1 MESSVQFQELEQYAK
16 QHTRFSAPADSDLD
30 FNEQYVQALHEHGYT
45 EDDAFFDDYMYQV
58 ETARDRA
65 ERFLKKRPLTTA
77 IMALR
82 NDIRRKYF
90 QYDERNSDY
99 VIYTSD
105 VVLLV
110 VMLSSLCGNHDCRE
124 HAKFYFIYNPILQYI
139 IPDMP
144 SPKWMISAE
153 EIRFFLKMIPD
164 DEFSSMF
171 RQYFSDAR
179 IEAYELVH
187 NIRNEDDN
195 VSDYRHLLGGDGQE
209 LRSSFRR
216 GEKSRKKKG
225 AHRVSLYDCSALNV
239 ISYSM
244 VKAKNNEVSAF
255 IEMID
260 NGSLPQDSIFYA
272 DAINTTAKMIEFLNS
287 RYLDYIMAVKTNLSN
302 RPVVMAMEK
311 YISEFTDKTQN
322 TSSHYHEVR
331 TDKEGS
337 RIEERTYDIVPVESL
352 LKAMDGLKDKDGG
365 DILTKEDILPNTRT
379 VIRVYKETQSHLK
392 DDKEDGR
399 KVPSTLYFISS
410 LPFTEENCHQTV
422 FSLRSRWMYEAQH
435 NIIDT
440 VLLQDMQHCC
450 DENHL
455 ASVIGLNSMVYNV
468 ISFAR
473 EKMSKRGYDNIKHRT
488 KETARKAPLISYK
501 ISFKIFE
508 NNPLLA
514 LAYLMEYFDTQTV
527 ES

>member
-1 MESSVQFQELEQYAK
+1 MQ
-16 QHTRFSAPADSDLD
+16 
-30 FNEQYVQALHEHGYT
+30 
-45 EDDAFFDDYMYQV
+45 
-58 ETARDRA
+58 
-65 ERFLKKRPLTTA
+65 
-77 IMALR
+77 
-82 NDIRRKYF
+82 
-90 QYDERNSDY
+90 
-99 VIYTSD
+99 
-105 VVLLV
+105 
-110 VMLSSLCGNHDCRE
+110 
-124 HAKFYFIYNPILQYI
+124 
-139 IPDMP
+139 

-153 EIRFFLKMIPD
+153 EIRAFLKMIPD
-164 DEFSSMF
+164 DEFSSMY

-187 NIRNEDDN
+187 NINNEDDD
-195 VSDYRHLLGGDGQE
+195 VSDFRHLLGGDGQE

-255 IEMID
+255 IEVID

-272 DAINTTAKMIEFLNS
+272 DAINTTSKMIEFLNS
-287 RYLDYIMAVKTNLSN
+287 KHLDYIMAVKTNLSN

-311 YISEFTDKTQN
+311 YISELTDKTQN
-322 TSSHYHEVR
+322 TGSHYHEVR

-337 RIEERTYDIVPVESL
+337 RIEGRTNDIVPVEAL
-352 LKAMDGLKDKDGG
+352 YNLKDNDGN
-365 DILTKEDILPNTRT
+365 DILTKEDLLPNVRT
-379 VIRVYKETQSHLK
+379 VIRVYKEAQRLLK
-392 DDKEDGR
+392 DDKEDAR
-399 KVPSTLYFISS
+399 KETSTLYFISS

-422 FSLRSRWMYEAQH
+422 FSLRSRWMYEAQ
-435 NIIDT
+435 NNTIDT

-455 ASVIGLNSMVYNV
+455 ASVIDLNSMVYNV
-468 ISFAR
+468 ITFAR

-508 NNPLLA
+508 TILC
-514 LAYLMEYFDTQTV
+514 
-527 ES
+527 

>member
-1 MESSVQFQELEQYAK
+1 MESSVQFQELEHYAK

-153 EIRFFLKMIPD
+153 EIRFFLKLIPD

-216 GEKSRKKKG
+216 GEKSRKKNG

-260 NGSLPQDSIFYA
+260 N
-272 DAINTTAKMIEFLNS
+272 LN
-287 RYLDYIMAVKTNLSN
+287 
-302 RPVVMAMEK
+302 
-311 YISEFTDKTQN
+311 
-322 TSSHYHEVR
+322 
-331 TDKEGS
+331 
-337 RIEERTYDIVPVESL
+337 
-352 LKAMDGLKDKDGG
+352 
-365 DILTKEDILPNTRT
+365 
-379 VIRVYKETQSHLK
+379 
-392 DDKEDGR
+392 
-399 KVPSTLYFISS
+399 
-410 LPFTEENCHQTV
+410 
-422 FSLRSRWMYEAQH
+422 
-435 NIIDT
+435 
-440 VLLQDMQHCC
+440 
-450 DENHL
+450 
-455 ASVIGLNSMVYNV
+455 
-468 ISFAR
+468 
-473 EKMSKRGYDNIKHRT
+473 
-488 KETARKAPLISYK
+488 PLI
-501 ISFKIFE
+501 
-508 NNPLLA
+508 
-514 LAYLMEYFDTQTV
+514 
-527 ES
+527 

>member
-1 MESSVQFQELEQYAK
+1 MGSSFQTQELEQYAM
-16 QHTRFSAPADSDLD
+16 QHTRFSAPADSDPD
-30 FNEQYVQALHEHGYT
+30 FVEQYVQALHKFGYT
-45 EDDAFFDDYMYQV
+45 ENDEFFDDYMYRV

-90 QYDERNSDY
+90 QYDERKSDY

-124 HAKFYFIYNPILQYI
+124 HARFYFLYNPILQYI

-144 SPKWMISAE
+144 SPRWMISAE
-153 EIRFFLKMIPD
+153 EIRFFLKLIPD
-164 DEFSSMF
+164 NEFSSMF

-179 IEAYELVH
+179 IEAQELVH
-187 NIRNEDDN
+187 NLNNEDDD
-195 VSDYRHLLGGDGQE
+195 VTEYRHLLGGDGQE
-209 LRSSFRR
+209 LRSSYRR

-225 AHRVSLYDCSALNV
+225 AHRVCLYDCSALNV
-239 ISYSM
+239 LSYRM

-260 NGSLPQDSIFYA
+260 NGSLPMDSIFYA
-272 DAINTTAKMIEFLNS
+272 DAINTTNKMIEFLNM
-287 RYLDYIMAVKTNLSN
+287 RYIDYIMAVKTNLSN
-302 RPVVMAMEK
+302 RPVVTAMEK
-311 YISEFTDKTQN
+311 YISELTDKTLN

-331 TDKEGS
+331 ADKEGS
-337 RIEERTYDIVPVESL
+337 RIEDRNYNIVPVEAL
-352 LKAMDGLKDKDGG
+352 YNLKDNDGN
-365 DILTKEDILPNTRT
+365 DILTKDKVLPNTRT
-379 VIRVYKETQSHLK
+379 VLRVYKEAEKHLR

-399 KVPSTLYFISS
+399 KEPSTLYFISS
-410 LPFTEENCHQTV
+410 LPFTEENCHQIV
-422 FSLRSRWMYEAQH
+422 FSVRSRWMFEAQH
-435 NIIDT
+435 NTIDT

-450 DENHL
+450 DDNHL
-455 ASVIGLNSMVYNV
+455 ASIIGLNSMVYNV

-488 KETARKAPLISYK
+488 KESARKAPLISYK
-501 ISFKIFE
+501 INFMIFE

-514 LAYLMEYFDTQTV
+514 LSYLMEYFDTQPV
-527 ES
+527 ENI

>member
-1 MESSVQFQELEQYAK
+1 MKSSVQFQELEQYAK
-16 QHTRFSAPADSDLD
+16 QHTRFSAPADSEPD
-30 FNEQYVQALHEHGYT
+30 FNEQYVQALHERGYT

-90 QYDERNSDY
+90 QYDERKSDY

-124 HAKFYFIYNPILQYI
+124 RAKFYFIYNPILQYI

-144 SPKWMISAE
+144 SPKLIISAE

-187 NIRNEDDN
+187 NINNEDDDI
-195 VSDYRHLLGGDGQE
+195 SDCY
-209 LRSSFRR
+209 
-216 GEKSRKKKG
+216 
-225 AHRVSLYDCSALNV
+225 SALNV
-239 ISYSM
+239 ISYSI
-244 VKAKNNEVSAF
+244 VKVKNNEVSAF

-272 DAINTTAKMIEFLNS
+272 DAINTTSKMIEFLNS
-287 RYLDYIMAVKTNLSN
+287 RHLDYIMAVKTNLSN

-311 YISEFTDKTQN
+311 YISELTDKTQN

-352 LKAMDGLKDKDGG
+352 LKAMDGLKDNDAN
-365 DILTKEDILPNTRT
+365 DILTKDKILPNTRT
-379 VIRVYKETQSHLK
+379 VLRVYKEAEKHLR

-399 KVPSTLYFISS
+399 KETSTLYFISS
-410 LPFTEENCHQTV
+410 LPFTEENCHQIV
-422 FSLRSRWMYEAQH
+422 FSVRTRWMYEAQH
-435 NIIDT
+435 NTIDT

-450 DENHL
+450 DEKHL
-455 ASVIGLNSMVYNV
+455 ASTIGLNSMVYNV

-514 LAYLMEYFDTQTV
+514 LAYLMEYFDTQPEV
-527 ES
+527 

>member
-1 MESSVQFQELEQYAK
+1 MEQYAK
-16 QHTRFSAPADSDLD
+16 QHTRFSAPDDSEPD
-30 FNEQYVQALHEHGYT
+30 FNEQYVQALHERGYT
-45 EDDAFFDDYMYQV
+45 EDDTFFDDYMYQV

-65 ERFLKKRPLTTA
+65 ERFLKIKKRPLTTA

-90 QYDERNSDY
+90 QYDERKSDY

-124 HAKFYFIYNPILQYI
+124 HAEFYFIYNPILQYI

-179 IEAYELVH
+179 IETYELVH
-187 NIRNEDDN
+187 NIRNEDDDI
-195 VSDYRHLLGGDGQE
+195 SDC
-209 LRSSFRR
+209 
-216 GEKSRKKKG
+216 
-225 AHRVSLYDCSALNV
+225 CSALNV
-239 ISYSM
+239 ISYSI

-255 IEMID
+255 IEMI
-260 NGSLPQDSIFYA
+260 
-272 DAINTTAKMIEFLNS
+272 EFQNS
-287 RYLDYIMAVKTNLSN
+287 RHLDYIMAVKTNLSN

-311 YISEFTDKTQN
+311 YISELTDKTQN

-331 TDKEGS
+331 TDKEGA
-337 RIEERTYDIVPVESL
+337 RIEDRTYDIVPV
-352 LKAMDGLKDKDGG
+352 KALYNLKDNDGN
-365 DILTKEDILPNTRT
+365 DILTKDKILPNTRT
-379 VIRVYKETQSHLK
+379 VLRVYKEAEKHLR
-392 DDKEDGR
+392 DDKEDGC

-410 LPFTEENCHQTV
+410 LPFTEENCHQIV
-422 FSLRSRWMYEAQH
+422 FSVRSRWMYEAQH
-435 NIIDT
+435 NNIDA

-450 DENHL
+450 DENNL
-455 ASVIGLNSMVYNV
+455 VSIIGLNSMVYNV
-468 ISFAR
+468 ISFTR
-473 EKMSKRGYDNIKHRT
+473 EKMSKREYDNIKHRT
-488 KETARKAPLISYK
+488 KENARKAPLISYK

-514 LAYLMEYFDTQTV
+514 LAYLMEYFDTQPEV
-527 ES
+527 

>member
-1 MESSVQFQELEQYAK
+1 
-16 QHTRFSAPADSDLD
+16 
-30 FNEQYVQALHEHGYT
+30 
-45 EDDAFFDDYMYQV
+45 MYQV

-65 ERFLKKRPLTTA
+65 ERFLKKRPLPTA

-90 QYDERNSDY
+90 QYDERKSDD

-124 HAKFYFIYNPILQYI
+124 HAEFYFIYNSILQYI
-139 IPDMP
+139 ITDMP
-144 SPKWMISAE
+144 SLKWMISAE

-164 DEFSSMF
+164 GEFSSMF

-187 NIRNEDDN
+187 NINNEDDD
-195 VSDYRHLLGGDGQE
+195 VSDFRHLLGGDGQE

-216 GEKSRKKKG
+216 GEKSRKKKS
-225 AHRVSLYDCSALNV
+225 AHRVSLYDCSAVNV

-255 IEMID
+255 IEVIGK
-260 NGSLPQDSIFYA
+260 GSLPQEGIFYA
-272 DAINTTAKMIEFLNS
+272 DAINTTSKMIEFQNS
-287 RYLDYIMAVKTNLSN
+287 RHLDYIMAVKTNLSN

-311 YISEFTDKTQN
+311 YISELTDKTQN

-337 RIEERTYDIVPVESL
+337 RIEERTYDIVPVEAL
-352 LKAMDGLKDKDGG
+352 YNLKDNDGN
-365 DILTKEDILPNTRT
+365 DILTKDKILPNTRT
-379 VIRVYKETQSHLK
+379 VLRVYKEAEKHLR
-392 DDKEDGR
+392 DDKDDGR

-410 LPFTEENCHQTV
+410 LPFTEENCHQIV
-422 FSLRSRWMYEAQH
+422 FSVRSRWMYEAQH
-435 NIIDT
+435 NTIDA
-440 VLLQDMQHCC
+440 VLLKDMQHCC
-450 DENHL
+450 DENNL
-455 ASVIGLNSMVYNV
+455 ASIIGLNSMVYNV

-473 EKMSKRGYDNIKHRT
+473 EKMSKRGYDNIKHRS
-488 KETARKAPLISYK
+488 KETARKASLISYK

-514 LAYLMEYFDTQTV
+514 LAYLMECFDTQHV
-527 ES
+527 EG